1 MDKTED
7 KYEIPQLSM
16 TCLEDLVIAITRLKS
31 LDGKFVVVPLKRV
44 LTPEILNQLPVGVRG
59 F

>member
-16 TCLEDLVIAITRLKS
+16 TSLEDLVIAITQLKS
-31 LDGKFVVVPLKRV
+31 LDGKVVVVPLKRV
-44 LTPEILNQLPVGVRG
+44 LTPEILNQLPVGVRS